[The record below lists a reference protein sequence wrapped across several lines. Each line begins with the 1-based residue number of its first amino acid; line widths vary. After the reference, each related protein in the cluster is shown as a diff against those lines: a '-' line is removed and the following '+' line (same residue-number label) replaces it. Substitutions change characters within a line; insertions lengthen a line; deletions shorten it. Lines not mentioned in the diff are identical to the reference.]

1 MRRGHEGTDI
11 HPLQGQGYALITNM
25 PNNGRRVAI
34 CSQAHAWDYFIPKFI
49 IDDGKKHSFKLVSD
63 YVCCDLS
70 VVNGKLGSLKAS
82 GVYNN
87 IHVAPRGVLLFE
99 ETAEE

>member
-1 MRRGHEGTDI
+1 
-11 HPLQGQGYALITNM
+11 M
-25 PNNGRRVAI
+25 PGNGRRVAI
-34 CSQAHAWDYFIPKFI
+34 CSQAHGWDYFIPNFI

-70 VVNGKLGSLKAS
+70 VVNGKLGSMKAS

-87 IHVAPRGVLLFE
+87 IHVVPRGVLLFE
-99 ETAEE
+99 DTAEN